1 MKSVTPVGVR
11 TRLATA
17 NGTVPRLLHR
27 KLCNEGSQAG
37 CASASH
43 ERDLAS
49 RKVAHNMHKA
59 RPVPC
64 TSQTIAMIACITVES
79 RGPVLTTDPY
89 MQTRK
94 GTFFPTPG
102 KGNKYSARI
111 SRNQFRTRDTSPAG
125 REIDSRRYLPFCGN
139 CFNQRISVFQVSLQ
153 YEYCENC
160 L

>member
-79 RGPVLTTDPY
+79 RGPVLTRTCK
-89 MQTRK
+89 RARVL
-94 GTFFPTPG
+94 FFSPPG
-102 KGNKYSARI
+102 RVINIPREFQEINSALPHPRAAK
-111 SRNQFRTRDTSPAG
+111 F
-125 REIDSRRYLPFCGN
+125 DSRRYLPFCGN
-139 CFNQRISVFQVSLQ
+139 CFNQRISVFQVSLPSS
-153 YEYCENC
+153 
-160 L
+160 